1 MLDRLISFSPAK
13 PGFGANDPSDQKEM
27 DVARDRIIEYSN
39 RNLKFVVK
47 NLTKLFS
54 LSFSFH
60 FISFQ
65 PGILT
70 KLGWAVIL
78 SQVIKLQIHAASP
91 DFYSNILAPRR
102 RNCRKEI
109 SRNYSLRVYHVR
121 LELELNQNSRPK
133 REKNQEPSM
142 VPHFLID
149 GPKVLVPEF
158 SSGGAR
164 RRELGEFSSSGTGFE
179 PDQKK

>member
-27 DVARDRIIEYSN
+27 DVARDRIMEYSN

-60 FISFQ
+60 FI
-65 PGILT
+65 
-70 KLGWAVIL
+70 L
-78 SQVIKLQIHAASP
+78 SQVITLQIHAASP

-109 SRNYSLRVYHVR
+109 STNYSL
-121 LELELNQNSRPK
+121 
-133 REKNQEPSM
+133 
-142 VPHFLID
+142 
-149 GPKVLVPEF
+149 
-158 SSGGAR
+158 
-164 RRELGEFSSSGTGFE
+164 TGFY
-179 PDQKK
+179 PTVA